1 MFLRGAVEDTD
12 RRYKDFEIQLN
23 RGDKQFLY
31 TDRLPEA
38 TDSEGCM
45 YLIDMQ
51 GIGRKCSLFFTNS
64 AISKII
70 ETTTFCHMKG
80 DETRH
85 EQLFF

>member
-1 MFLRGAVEDTD
+1 MFLRGAAEDTD
-12 RRYKDFEIQLN
+12 RHCKDFEIQLN

-51 GIGRKCSLFFTNS
+51 GIGR
-64 AISKII
+64 
-70 ETTTFCHMKG
+70 
-80 DETRH
+80 
-85 EQLFF
+85 